1 MEIAKLFASVGFR
14 VDTTNL
20 EKFESKLGQV
30 QTKFVGF
37 SQTISAVGTQASTAI
52 VPVNN
57 LLKALD
63 FKGKSTGITPLV
75 TALGKLSTTV
85 NSMNTSEFHSK
96 IQKIT
101 LALEESRPS
110 IWKSKNA
117 WEAYAKAV
125 AEARAALTG
134 NWGRMPPS
142 PRTAASGAAGV
153 AGGMALGSTMRGG
166 GGYVSSPHYTPAS
179 RLLAPMVGSH
189 LAYLGSG
196 GVMAGVGAIYA
207 TKATLDRA
215 QENVTAE
222 NFVKMASK
230 DDAEFKQNRD
240 WLWERSQYYGTDINA
255 NMEGFGKIYMNTIDS
270 LGRKASLNVIEDIM
284 KYNTAMHTSREAQK
298 FINKS
303 LYQMAGTAQVNAQ
316 DYNQW
321 EEHVAGGNKVASAA
335 LDILA
340 RQGKIQ
346 KDWREL
352 GTAKKA
358 ISELKLQGKD
368 LVPALTQAMANA
380 SAKGLETGRTGYQ
393 AQQTRF
399 QNQVTQFARDLAD
412 GGLFDMAKN
421 FFKLL
426 STIMDVMKAMM
437 PIWTGLAKVMGFFFE
452 NLALGI
458 EAIKEFLKY
467 SLAFI
472 SFLYETRTGA
482 LIANAGIAL
491 LLIGLWRFFNG
502 FKKFMTAVKLLMA
515 SNPIL
520 LALMAIITVLGFLYG
535 QWKAQQEGL
544 DNWLDVFTDVL
555 TIAKYS
561 FLEFVYN
568 VQSYFFMMI
577 SSIVSKGMEIK
588 TWLSDVI
595 EEMREMSKVVDLIV
609 TGFEKVEE
617 LRQRNKKNREELD
630 GVFEKYGINRNSF
643 WSPMAKPIQQ
653 PATPS
658 PSKNAFGNG
667 LSGFTGADFR
677 IKTEGQF
684 TLVDQ
689 KGKPL
694 GNAENINSQ
703 VAYGV

>member
-37 SQTISAVGTQASTAI
+37 SQTISAVGAEASTAI

-57 LLKALD
+57 LLRALN

-75 TALGKLSTTV
+75 TALNKLSTTV

-134 NWGRMPPS
+134 SWRRTPPL
-142 PRTAASGAAGV
+142 PNLGG
-153 AGGMALGSTMRGG
+153 AGGNGRGG
-166 GGYVSSPHYTPAS
+166 FGGSGSGYVSSPHYTPQS

-196 GVMAGVGAIYA
+196 GIMAGVGAIYA

-321 EEHVAGGNKVASAA
+321 EEHVAGGNKVASSA

-358 ISELKLQGKD
+358 ISELKLEGKD
-368 LVPALTQAMANA
+368 LVPALTQAMAQA
-380 SAKGLETGRTGYQ
+380 SSKGLETGRTGYQ
-393 AQQTRF
+393 AQQMRF

-437 PIWTGLAKVMGFFFE
+437 PVWSALAKVMGFFFE

-458 EAIKEFLKY
+458 EYLKVFAKDMY
-467 SLAFI
+467 KFI
-472 SFLYETRTGA
+472 AFLYETRTGA
-482 LIANAGIAL
+482 VIANAGFAL
-491 LLIGLWRFFNG
+491 LLLGLWRFFSG

-555 TIAKYS
+555 TIAKFS

-568 VQSYFFMMI
+568 IQSYFFMMI
-577 SSIVSKGMEIK
+577 TSIVTKGMEIK
-588 TWLSDVI
+588 TWLTDLI
-595 EEMREMSKVVDLIV
+595 EEMREMSKIVDLIV

-617 LRQRNKKNREELD
+617 LRQRNKKNREDLD
-630 GVFEKYGINRNSF
+630 TIFEKQGINRNSF
-643 WSPMAKPIQQ
+643 WSPMARPLQQ
-653 PATPS
+653 PQTPS

-667 LSGFTGADFR
+667 LSGFTGSDFR
-677 IKTEGQF
+677 IRTEGQF

-694 GNAENINSQ
+694 GTAENVNSQ
-703 VAYGV
+703 IAYGA

>member
-125 AEARAALTG
+125 AEARAALGG
-134 NWGRMPPS
+134 NWGGPPRIG
-142 PRTAASGAAGV
+142 PNNGF
-153 AGGMALGSTMRGG
+153 GGPNNRGGGGFG

-196 GVMAGVGAIYA
+196 GIMAGAGAIYA

-321 EEHVAGGNKVASAA
+321 EEHVAGGNKVASSA

-340 RQGKIQ
+340 NQGKIR

-358 ISELKLQGKD
+358 ISELKLEGKD
-368 LVPALTQAMANA
+368 LVPALTQAMAKA
-380 SAKGLETGRTGYQ
+380 SSKGLETGRTGYQ

-467 SLAFI
+467 GFDFI

-482 LIANAGIAL
+482 LIANAGFAL
-491 LLIGLWRFFNG
+491 LLIGLWRFFSG

-555 TIAKYS
+555 TIAKFS

-568 VQSYFFMMI
+568 IQSYFFMMI
-577 SSIVSKGMEIK
+577 TSIVTKGMEIK
-588 TWLSDVI
+588 TWLTDLI

-617 LRQRNKKNREELD
+617 LRQRNKKNREDLD
-630 GVFEKYGINRNSF
+630 AIFERQGINRNSF
-643 WSPMAKPIQQ
+643 WSPMARPIQQ

-667 LSGFTGADFR
+667 LSGFTGSDFR
-677 IKTEGQF
+677 IRTEGQF

-694 GNAENINSQ
+694 GTAENINSQ
-703 VAYGV
+703 IAYGA